1 MVHNKKV
8 NIFYTDINGKG
19 EISEVFRETLT
30 KTGRPQIK
38 KYEKGEC
45 KFKKASDDEFQ
56 AFKEKAIS

>member
-1 MVHNKKV
+1 
-8 NIFYTDINGKG
+8 
-19 EISEVFRETLT
+19 VFRETLT

-56 AFKEKAIS
+56 AFKEKQTVRENPMQRQKRVEAIGN